1 MKSYDIPETDF
12 LTAEQASAA
21 VRRMSADCQSDPEHP
36 FLNRNHAQH
45 ADFVGVSTRL
55 HTVIATAEADR
66 QDVAEREKLDAET
79 QGLSPAECLAKGRAL
94 LKTEGYLSGEM
105 PLDEHAELKRQ
116 IDLLYL
122 AGSQEPE
129 TFEENPD
136 A

>member
-1 MKSYDIPETDF
+1 
-12 LTAEQASAA
+12 
-21 VRRMSADCQSDPEHP
+21 
-36 FLNRNHAQH
+36 
-45 ADFVGVSTRL
+45 L

-66 QDVAEREKLDAET
+66 QDVAEREKLDAALAET